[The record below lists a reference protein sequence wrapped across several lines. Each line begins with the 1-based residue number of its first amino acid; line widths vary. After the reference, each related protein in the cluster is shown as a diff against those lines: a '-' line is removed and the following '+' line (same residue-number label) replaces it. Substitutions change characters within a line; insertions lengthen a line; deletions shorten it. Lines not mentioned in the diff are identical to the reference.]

1 MKSSYDIFNVVKK
14 ARLHMYTFYVLDGDM
29 WEETKWCLNDKN
41 EANREFA
48 ELIDR
53 TKTSSLFKVS
63 HVIRGW
69 L

>member
-1 MKSSYDIFNVVKK
+1 
-14 ARLHMYTFYVLDGDM
+14 MYTFYVLDEDM